1 MFKMFK
7 IHAKLEVSSLNS
19 YQDMEGPKIL
29 KVDHMTPSRP
39 HLTYFW
45 LFVAS
50 TPREEYSR
58 QIWSF

>member
-1 MFKMFK
+1 MFK

-39 HLTYFW
+39 HLTYF
-45 LFVAS
+45 
-50 TPREEYSR
+50 
-58 QIWSF
+58 